1 MDNPTTIHRISDPM
15 RTFLGPRTSVGLA
28 MAKQIRDGVD
38 LPPLDDDADRPTR
51 EMLESILSRSEGEKA
66 VSIRTDLQETMMK
79 NVSVFRNEETLAEAM
94 SDLAQLR
101 QRAKNVIV
109 GDKGKQFN
117 TDLMDAVEIGF
128 MVDYA
133 QAIAAGARNRTESR
147 GAHSREDFT
156 SRDDDAWLKHTLYWA
171 DAEGEFEIGHKNV
184 IITRF
189 QPKERKY

>member
-1 MDNPTTIHRISDPM
+1 
-15 RTFLGPRTSVGLA
+15 
-28 MAKQIRDGVD
+28 
-38 LPPLDDDADRPTR
+38 
-51 EMLESILSRSEGEKA
+51 
-66 VSIRTDLQETMMK
+66 MK

-94 SDLAQLR
+94 ADLAQLR
-101 QRAKNVIV
+101 ERAQHVVV

-147 GAHSREDFT
+147 GAHSREDF
-156 SRDDDAWLKHTLYWA
+156 SARDDETWLKHTLYWA
-171 DAEGEFEIGHKNV
+171 DDQGAFEIDYKDV